1 MAALAESISNLG
13 NYQGLMDKSIIDMT
27 LSEREAYYQTCAL
40 KAKEHLFSIGQP
52 IVYEKNGRIVAE
64 YADGKTEIIH

>member
-1 MAALAESISNLG
+1 MAALSESISSLG
-13 NYQGLMDKSIIDMT
+13 NYQGSMSKNIIDMT

-40 KAKEHLFSIGQP
+40 KVKEHLFSIGQP